1 MVITEICNVESV
13 YIPSTTGEIMKILHR
28 YIINIFLRFFLCGL
42 IFFTGI
48 ILITDA
54 FEIISMLSEKKISIL
69 TGIECLAYKI
79 PFVAFLITPVAV
91 LLATISC
98 FSLLLRNSEITA
110 MKASGISLYRIISP
124 VLFVAFF
131 ISVLFMG
138 VNEFL
143 IPVANTKAEY
153 IKKVK
158 IEGTQEDKNS
168 YNASF
173 RTTGNRFLNI
183 GMIDCTGRK
192 MDGVEIKDY
201 QSDNSISLR
210 MDAKKA
216 KWIDN
221 QWYLFDGIERRFSPF
236 GLVISEERFDKK
248 RLNILETPDEIQDII
263 SAGKIKAE
271 NMNMLELWQ
280 SITLLKRS
288 GNGVEDKLVDFY
300 LKTSFPFASFI
311 IALLGAAIS
320 LQNARGAI
328 AAGFGLSIVVSFLY
342 WESIGIGRALGYA
355 GVLPA
360 ILAAW
365 LANIIFGI
373 AGMFLLSRA
382 RG

>member
-1 MVITEICNVESV
+1 
-13 YIPSTTGEIMKILHR
+13 MKILHQ
-28 YIINIFLRFFLCGL
+28 YIMNTFLRFFFCGL

-48 ILITDA
+48 ILITDV
-54 FEIISMLSEKKISIL
+54 FEIIPVLSEKKLSIF
-69 TGIECLAYKI
+69 TGMIYFAYKI

-124 VLFVAFF
+124 VLFVSFF

-143 IPVANTKAEY
+143 VPVANTRAEY
-153 IKKVK
+153 IKKVR
-158 IEGTQEDKNS
+158 IEGTGEDMRG
-168 YNASF
+168 YNISF
-173 RTTGNRFLNI
+173 RATGNRFLNV
-183 GMIDCTGRK
+183 GMINDVGTG

-201 QSDNSISLR
+201 QADNSISLR
-210 MDAKKA
+210 IDAREA
-216 KWIDN
+216 KWMNN
-221 QWYLFDGIERRFSPF
+221 QWYLFNGVERRFTPD
-236 GLVISEERFDKK
+236 GLVVFEQRFNKK
-248 RLNILETPDEIQDII
+248 KLNIIETPDEIQNII
-263 SAGKIKAE
+263 SAGKIKTE

-280 SITLLKRS
+280 NITLLKRS
-288 GNGVEDKLVDFY
+288 DNGVEDKLVDFY
-300 LKTSFPFASFI
+300 LKTAFPFASFI

-320 LQNARGAI
+320 LQNAKGAT

-365 LANIIFGI
+365 LANIIFSAVGI
-373 AGMFLLSRA
+373 FLLRRA

>member
-1 MVITEICNVESV
+1 V
-13 YIPSTTGEIMKILHR
+13 KIIHR
-28 YIINIFLRFFLCGL
+28 YIRNTFLRFFLCGL

-48 ILITDA
+48 ILITDV
-54 FEIISMLSEKKISIL
+54 FEILPMLGEKKLPIL
-69 TGIECLAYKI
+69 TGVIYFVYKI

-124 VLFVAFF
+124 VLLIAFF
-131 ISVLFMG
+131 ISILFMG

-143 IPVANTKAEY
+143 VPVANTKAEY

-158 IEGTQEDKNS
+158 IEGIQEDMRG
-168 YNASF
+168 YNISF

-183 GMIDCTGRK
+183 GMIDDIGTE

-210 MDAKKA
+210 IDAKKA
-216 KWIDN
+216 KWINN
-221 QWYLFDGIERRFSPF
+221 QWYLFNGIERRFSPF

-248 RLNILETPDEIQDII
+248 RLPILETPDEIQNII
-263 SAGKIKAE
+263 SAGKIKTE

-288 GNGVEDKLVDFY
+288 NNGVKDKLVDFY

-320 LQNARGAI
+320 LQNAKGAI

-355 GVLPA
+355 GVVPA
-360 ILAAW
+360 LLAAW
-365 LANIIFGI
+365 LANIIFGVVGI
-373 AGMFLLSRA
+373 FLLGRA